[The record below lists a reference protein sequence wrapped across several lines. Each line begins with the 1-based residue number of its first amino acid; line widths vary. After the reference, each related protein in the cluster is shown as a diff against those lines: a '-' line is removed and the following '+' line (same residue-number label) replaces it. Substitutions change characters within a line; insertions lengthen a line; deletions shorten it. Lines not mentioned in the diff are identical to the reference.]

1 MLTVLIQSLVLASAG
16 LLSVGSITLT
26 ILLLMSDR
34 GLRNG
39 FAYMVGYVG
48 VYSLIGVSAILI
60 GNAVAETSAGETGGF
75 LPWLFIMMGILLLWL
90 AQRNWRKPRS
100 ENSENPRLFSL
111 VDKITPPK
119 AFAFGAVVTVINF
132 KNLALFL
139 TAVSVPLVS
148 NLPLP
153 SKIII
158 VLLVALIFCTSVIA
172 PVFIYILFPKRANK
186 LLVWTK
192 QTLET
197 HSRPIGIWVP
207 LLFSL
212 IFLTRGIT
220 GLL

>member
-39 FAYMVGYVG
+39 FAYMLGYAG
-48 VYSLIGVSAILI
+48 VYALIGVSAILI
-60 GNAVAETSAGETGGF
+60 GNAVAANSSGETGGF
-75 LPWLFIMMGILLLWL
+75 LPWLFIMMGILLFWL
-90 AQRNWRKPRS
+90 SQHNWRKPRS
-100 ENSENPRLFSL
+100 ENRENPRLFSL

-119 AFAFGAVVTVINF
+119 AFVFGAVVTVINF

-158 VLLVALIFCTSVIA
+158 VLLVALVFCTSVIV
-172 PVFIYILFPKRANK
+172 PVFIYILFPKRADII
-186 LLVWTK
+186 LMRIK
-192 QTLET
+192 QKFET
-197 HSRPIGIWVP
+197 YSREISIWVP

-212 IFLTRGIT
+212 IFLIRGVS

>member
-132 KNLALFL
+132 KNLAL
-139 TAVSVPLVS
+139 VS

-212 IFLTRGIT
+212 IFLIRGIT